1 MGSFFSF
8 VYSKIPHNTRYTTRP
23 NKKGRVFFS
32 SQSLWY
38 FDTISDVMD
47 QRYQL
52 KKRIWL
58 SIINGKS
65 LNLDQLLELK
75 TYVNLLLRHGIW
87 SFEGT
92 ICWLS
97 RALWKSTIWS
107 FGSGRYHRNHVNHV
121 NCPVYLV
128 DFVVDGLSW
137 THEMFLI
144 RRCSCMKSA

>member
-107 FGSGRYHRNHVNHV
+107 FGCGRYHGYAMVTMV
-121 NCPVYLV
+121 TVSCVWCILLV
-128 DFVVDGLSW
+128 VRQIVQYHGL
-137 THEMFLI
+137 MK
-144 RRCSCMKSA
+144 CS